1 MEKIPKE
8 LIVRSDI
15 VCKNCHNDSS
25 MRKDFQQ
32 GIIVCESCGLIS
44 SNRFIDETAEY
55 RIFSEGGS
63 GSDPRRAGGV
73 YNENLASGDLGTKIF
88 DNKAAKNN
96 FPEKT
101 LSVEDKKHSQ
111 GIRKIKDWAFALK
124 LEQKIISTAQEK
136 FEKLLQNKKFQGKN
150 LEKIIATLLYW
161 ASKSE
166 KNPIS
171 IEQLEIITG
180 QTTSEIRKTLLKI
193 RKADPTII
201 ILTKPSVFVENFG
214 GSLNLHPAVVE
225 KAKRFA
231 EILENNGTFEGKNP
245 RNIAGVAIYLIALSE
260 NTKITL
266 GEISKVSNIAENT
279 IRQTCKNLFIAL
291 DSLGLSQIEKTKIE
305 NAINNKNM

>member
-111 GIRKIKDWAFALK
+111 GIRKIKDWAFAV
-124 LEQKIISTAQEK
+124 KIGT
-136 FEKLLQNKKFQGKN
+136 KN
-150 LEKIIATLLYW
+150 
-161 ASKSE
+161 
-166 KNPIS
+166 NFNCP
-171 IEQLEIITG
+171 
-180 QTTSEIRKTLLKI
+180 RKI
-193 RKADPTII
+193 RK
-201 ILTKPSVFVENFG
+201 
-214 GSLNLHPAVVE
+214 
-225 KAKRFA
+225 
-231 EILENNGTFEGKNP
+231 
-245 RNIAGVAIYLIALSE
+245 VASE
-260 NTKITL
+260 
-266 GEISKVSNIAENT
+266 
-279 IRQTCKNLFIAL
+279 
-291 DSLGLSQIEKTKIE
+291 
-305 NAINNKNM
+305 